1 MKKYVGTKMIEA
13 KQMNRGAYNDYRGWK
28 IPLDEDPADEGY
40 LVKYSDGYES
50 WSPKK
55 QFEKA
60 YRECENL
67 TFGLAIELLKKGK
80 KVTRCGWNGKG
91 MYLFKSPKLGCQMY
105 KEYTGE
111 EINDL
116 QEFIVMKCANRT
128 LVPWLASQTDVLA
141 EDWKIID
148 QEVIQ
153 YLPTVGKTVYDIRK
167 GVFLLQFYIATL
179 PEGEPNTLLDRK
191 STRLNSSHT

>member
-91 MYLFKSPKLGCQMY
+91 MYLFKSPKLGWH
-105 KEYTGE
+105 
-111 EINDL
+111 
-116 QEFIVMKCANRT
+116 
-128 LVPWLASQTDVLA
+128 P
-141 EDWKIID
+141 
-148 QEVIQ
+148 
-153 YLPTVGKTVYDIRK
+153 YLFS
-167 GVFLLQFYIATL
+167 GV
-179 PEGEPNTLLDRK
+179 
-191 STRLNSSHT
+191 

>member
-1 MKKYVGTKMIEA
+1 MKKYMPDIRRK
-13 KQMNRGAYNDYRGWK
+13 RG
-28 IPLDEDPADEGY
+28 
-40 LVKYSDGYES
+40 
-50 WSPKK
+50 
-55 QFEKA
+55 Q
-60 YRECENL
+60 
-67 TFGLAIELLKKGK
+67 
-80 KVTRCGWNGKG
+80 
-91 MYLFKSPKLGCQMY
+91 
-105 KEYTGE
+105 GE

-179 PEGEPNTLLDRK
+179 PEGEPNTLFGDKLRGD
-191 STRLNSSHT
+191 T

>member
-179 PEGEPNTLLDRK
+179 PEGEPNTLFGDKLRGD
-191 STRLNSSHT
+191 T

>member
-40 LVKYSDGYES
+40 LVKYSDVYES

-148 QEVIQ
+148 
-153 YLPTVGKTVYDIRK
+153 
-167 GVFLLQFYIATL
+167 
-179 PEGEPNTLLDRK
+179 
-191 STRLNSSHT
+191 

>member
-80 KVTRCGWNGKG
+80 KSHVAAGMEKG
-91 MYLFKSPKLGCQMY
+91 C
-105 KEYTGE
+105 
-111 EINDL
+111 I
-116 QEFIVMKCANRT
+116 C
-128 LVPWLASQTDVLA
+128 
-141 EDWKIID
+141 
-148 QEVIQ
+148 
-153 YLPTVGKTVYDIRK
+153 
-167 GVFLLQFYIATL
+167 
-179 PEGEPNTLLDRK
+179 
-191 STRLNSSHT
+191 SSHPNLDAKCIRNTQEKRLMTCRNLLL